1 MVLLEQVLAS
11 VRQLRAPLS
20 SRLSQFLSA
29 KGQHPQQHARQQQDD
44 AAAISSKSSERVDIA
59 STLLPEPEQEAV
71 ALALCQKYHERLR
84 LLFGSADAGE
94 VVDEAAAVALLKEFC
109 TGHGITSPPPSAF
122 LHLFRKYDP
131 SLMSMKRLTPSL
143 SSHVSRCLLV

>member
-1 MVLLEQVLAS
+1 MVLLKQVLAS

-29 KGQHPQQHARQQQDD
+29 KGQHPQQHTRQQQDD

-59 STLLPEPEQEAV
+59 STLLPEQEAV

-84 LLFGSADAGE
+84 LLFGSAHAGE

-143 SSHVSRCLLV
+143 LSHVSRCLLV

>member
-29 KGQHPQQHARQQQDD
+29 KGQHPQQHTRQQQDD
-44 AAAISSKSSERVDIA
+44 AAAISSKSSERGDIA
-59 STLLPEPEQEAV
+59 STLLPEQEAA
-71 ALALCQKYHERLR
+71 ALALCQKHHERLR

-122 LHLFRKYDP
+122 LHLFRKYEP
-131 SLMSMKRLTPSL
+131 PLMSMKRLTPSL

>member
-29 KGQHPQQHARQQQDD
+29 KGQHPQQHTRQQQDD
-44 AAAISSKSSERVDIA
+44 AAAISSKSSERGDIA
-59 STLLPEPEQEAV
+59 STLLPEQEAV

-84 LLFGSADAGE
+84 LLCGSADAGE

-143 SSHVSRCLLV
+143 LSHVSRCLLV

>member
-1 MVLLEQVLAS
+1 MVLLKQVLAS

-29 KGQHPQQHARQQQDD
+29 KGQHPQQHTRQQQDD
-44 AAAISSKSSERVDIA
+44 AAAISSKSSERGDIA
-59 STLLPEPEQEAV
+59 STLLPEQEAV

-84 LLFGSADAGE
+84 LLFGSAHAGE

>member
-1 MVLLEQVLAS
+1 MWG
-11 VRQLRAPLS
+11 QLHTL
-20 SRLSQFLSA
+20 Q
-29 KGQHPQQHARQQQDD
+29 K
-44 AAAISSKSSERVDIA
+44 AAATAHDASGTVLMQQLLVRAEGSRQCRRAQSSWMKLQRHHPAVD
-59 STLLPEPEQEAV
+59 V
-71 ALALCQKYHERLR
+71 CV
-84 LLFGSADAGE
+84 AGE

>member
-29 KGQHPQQHARQQQDD
+29 KGQHPQQHTRQQQDD

-59 STLLPEPEQEAV
+59 STLLPEQEAV

-122 LHLFRKYDP
+122 LHLFRKYEP
-131 SLMSMKRLTPSL
+131 SPMSVKRLTQSL

>member
-29 KGQHPQQHARQQQDD
+29 KGQHPQQHTRQQQDD

-59 STLLPEPEQEAV
+59 STLLPEQEAV

-84 LLFGSADAGE
+84 LLFGSAHAGE

-122 LHLFRKYDP
+122 LHLLRKYDP

>member
-1 MVLLEQVLAS
+1 MVLLEKVLAS

-29 KGQHPQQHARQQQDD
+29 KGQHPQQHTRQQQDD
-44 AAAISSKSSERVDIA
+44 AAAISSKNSDRVDVA
-59 STLLPEPEQEAV
+59 STALPEQEAA
-71 ALALCQKYHERLR
+71 ALALCQKHHEGLR

>member
-1 MVLLEQVLAS
+1 MVLLKQVLAS

-29 KGQHPQQHARQQQDD
+29 KGQHPQQHTRQQQDD

-59 STLLPEPEQEAV
+59 STLLPEQKAV

-84 LLFGSADAGE
+84 LLFGSAHAGE

>member
-29 KGQHPQQHARQQQDD
+29 KGQHPQQHTRQQQDD
-44 AAAISSKSSERVDIA
+44 AAAISSKNSDRVDVA
-59 STLLPEPEQEAV
+59 STALPEQEAA
-71 ALALCQKYHERLR
+71 ALALCQKHHEGLR

-94 VVDEAAAVALLKEFC
+94 VVDEAAAAALLKQFC
-109 TGHGITSPPPSAF
+109 TGHGITSPPPSAL
-122 LHLFRKYDP
+122 LHLFRKYELP
-131 SLMSMKRLTPSL
+131 LMSMKRFAPI
-143 SSHVSRCLLV
+143 